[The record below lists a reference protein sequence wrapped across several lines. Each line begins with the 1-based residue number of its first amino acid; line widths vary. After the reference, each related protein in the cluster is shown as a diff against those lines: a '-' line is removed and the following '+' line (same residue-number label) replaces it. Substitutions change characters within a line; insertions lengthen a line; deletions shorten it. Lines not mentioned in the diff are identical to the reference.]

1 MSGWRAAGGGRRAD
15 GGRTAALPGPGEPA
29 VAGSGARG
37 LLGPRDAAREK
48 RVRLGTPA
56 TPFGLSMLIPQFLGC
71 GGTPPP
77 VTSVTAGHGAGV
89 FAVPGQ
95 GLPQETTTPWG
106 RQEVQGRAMVWVSPA
121 SLHPCSLAWLGGH
134 WGLRMGCGPS
144 LSPNSLSGCPER
156 C

>member
-1 MSGWRAAGGGRRAD
+1 MSGWQAAGGRRAD
-15 GGRTAALPGPGEPA
+15 AGPSGPGGPA
-29 VAGSGARG
+29 VPGSGARG

-56 TPFGLSMLIPQFLGC
+56 SPFGLSMLIPQFLGC
-71 GGTPPP
+71 GGTPPPP

-106 RQEVQGRAMVWVSPA
+106 RQEVQGRAVVWVSPA
-121 SLHPCSLAWLGGH
+121 SVHPFSLAWLGGH